1 MSIVAKNI
9 HKNFDD
15 TKVLRGVNLT
25 IHDGEVVVLVGAS
38 GSGKSTFLRCLNL
51 LAVPTS
57 GQVLID
63 DVDITEPGVDLNQI
77 RRKVGMVFQNFNLFN
92 NLSVLENIKLG
103 PKKLLHQKERDID
116 KEARRLLKMVGLS
129 NKADSFPQNLSGGQ
143 KQRIAIARALAMRPE
158 VILFD
163 EPTSALDPEIIGEVL
178 DVIRNLAKQGLTMV
192 IVTHEMS
199 FAREVGTR
207 MVFLDH
213 GKIIEDGAPEQVMD
227 HPKTERAARFF
238 SSIQK

>member
-9 HKNFDD
+9 HKNFED

-51 LAVPTS
+51 LAAPTS

-63 DVDITEPGVDLNQI
+63 GVDITEPGVDLNQI

-129 NKADSFPQNLSGGQ
+129 NKADSYPQNLSGGQ

-163 EPTSALDPEIIGEVL
+163 EPTSALDPEMIGEVL

-207 MVFLDH
+207 MIFLDH

-227 HPKTERAARFF
+227 HPKTERAAHFF